1 MMQILLMLKVL
12 FTQILRLNICY
23 VMLLPAL
30 TSMFFSENLF
40 SLRIE
45 SDEDDFQ
52 HVFTRMT
59 DDRGR

>member
-1 MMQILLMLKVL
+1 MMQILLVWKVL
-12 FTQILRLNICY
+12 FTQILKLTICY
-23 VMLLPAL
+23 VMLSPAL
-30 TSMFFSENLF
+30 TSLFFSDNLF

-45 SDEDDFQ
+45 SDEDDFH